1 MATQTIKLPARAS
14 VVRRLEEAGMNCI
27 ITPPYSLVDIIAN
40 SRDNKTLY
48 FIMVVDM
55 RDLDLPKSHGKAR
68 NDFVQN
74 AMSNS
79 AVPAAARID
88 SKGEISFDDLNTTEE
103 LKFPVIA
110 RKITTKEKTGGAV
123 KSSVRATKKDA
134 KT

>member
-1 MATQTIKLPARAS
+1 MQQIKLPARAS
-14 VVRRLEEAGMNCI
+14 VVKRLEQSGMNCI
-27 ITPPYSLVDIIAN
+27 VTPPYSLVDIIAN
-40 SRDNKTLY
+40 SRDSKTLY
-48 FIMVVDM
+48 FIMVIDM

-79 AVPAAARID
+79 AIPAAARID

-103 LKFPVIA
+103 LKFPMLA
-110 RKITTKEKTGGAV
+110 KKTGGA
-123 KSSVRATKKDA
+123 SAKKKASA